1 MLSTNTLAK
10 PHMGGLGGHYPG
22 GHRRATIDASA
33 AGQYAFDTQQRSS
46 SLGIDGSVTDS
57 NAAAASAFAM
67 AAMSATSSAV
77 TTAATLAAHMVL
89 PQTGVRGSL
98 PAQTM
103 GQRNDNG
110 SPVVAPR
117 PVAAQLAPPW
127 MLAALPWEM
136 LLGLSTSSHK
146 QKIINDVFFTPEQ
159 RHETPQLTPVSDMDD
174 VRVRAPAMPSD
185 GLEGLESESDLALFA
200 DLQGTEGRSVW
211 GEIDAVCAASPRQP
225 SPAATVTCDSDDV
238 LRAKE
243 ALLLSAH

>member
-1 MLSTNTLAK
+1 
-10 PHMGGLGGHYPG
+10 MGGLGGHYPG

-146 QKIINDVFFTPEQ
+146 QKIINDV
-159 RHETPQLTPVSDMDD
+159 
-174 VRVRAPAMPSD
+174 
-185 GLEGLESESDLALFA
+185 
-200 DLQGTEGRSVW
+200 
-211 GEIDAVCAASPRQP
+211 
-225 SPAATVTCDSDDV
+225 
-238 LRAKE
+238 
-243 ALLLSAH
+243 